1 MLVLISGP
9 SGAGKSTLVHALL
22 NEVPE
27 LNFSVST
34 TTRPIRDGE
43 TDGKDY
49 HFVDDAEFDRLTSE
63 DAFVEWAHVHDRRYG
78 TRREHIAA
86 MIGEGKIPLL
96 DLDVQGG
103 KNVIELYGAELVS
116 IFIFPPSWKELE
128 RRLRGRETDNDD
140 VIRTRLD
147 NARWEVEYAENYGY
161 WVVNDD
167 KSVALD
173 CLQKILCAEKCRK
186 VRFPSHPLA

>member
-147 NARWEVEYAENYGY
+147 NARWEVEYAEHYGY

>member
-34 TTRPIRDGE
+34 TTRPIRGEE
-43 TDGKDY
+43 TDGQDY
-49 HFVDDAEFDRLTSE
+49 HFVDDTEFDRLISD

-78 TRREHIAA
+78 TRRDHIAA
-86 MIGEGKIPLL
+86 MIRESKIPLL

-116 IFIFPPSWKELE
+116 IFIFPPSWEELE
-128 RRLRGRETDNDD
+128 RRLRGRETDDDD
-140 VIRTRLD
+140 VIRTRLE
-147 NARWEVEYAENYGY
+147 NARWEVEYAEHYGY

-173 CLQKILCAEKCRK
+173 CLKKILCAEKCRK

>member
-1 MLVLISGP
+1 
-9 SGAGKSTLVHALL
+9 
-22 NEVPE
+22 
-27 LNFSVST
+27 
-34 TTRPIRDGE
+34 
-43 TDGKDY
+43 
-49 HFVDDAEFDRLTSE
+49 
-63 DAFVEWAHVHDRRYG
+63 
-78 TRREHIAA
+78 

>member
-147 NARWEVEYAENYGY
+147 NARWEVEYAEHYGY

-186 VRFPSHPLA
+186 VRFPSHPWA

>member
-22 NEVPE
+22 NKVPE

-78 TRREHIAA
+78 TRRDHVAA
-86 MIGEGKIPLL
+86 MIGEGEIPLL

-147 NARWEVEYAENYGY
+147 NARWEVEYAEHYGY